1 MRYVLV
7 RLLEVLP
14 ILFGVSILIFLLTRL
29 GPADPARMILGI
41 DAPDADLVRLRHS
54 LGLDRP
60 LIVQYVLWLGD
71 TLHGDLGA
79 SYKFGTPV
87 TSELAQRFPAS
98 LLLALASV
106 IVTLAVG
113 IPLGLVSAVRRGQW
127 IDYGILVV
135 SLGGVSAPVFLL
147 GFLLI
152 FVFSYLVPLFPTAGA
167 GSPLHLVLP
176 AVTLGLPTAAVIVR
190 LTRASMLEVLNEEY
204 VRTATAKGLHRRV
217 VLIQHALRNALIP
230 VITITGLQFGFLLN
244 GSVIVEQVFAWPGI
258 GSLMVNAAMTGD
270 FPVLQG
276 ATLLFTLVFVV
287 VNLVVD
293 LACGWVDPR
302 LRTQREHV

>member
-14 ILFGVSILIFLLTRL
+14 ILFGVSVLIFLLTRL

-41 DAPDADLVRLRHS
+41 DAPDVDLVRLRHS
-54 LGLDRP
+54 LGLDQP
-60 LIVQYVLWLGD
+60 LIVQYVQWLGN
-71 TLHGDLGA
+71 TLHGNLGT
-79 SYKFGTPV
+79 SYKYGTPV

-106 IVTLAVG
+106 IVTLGVG
-113 IPLGLVSAVRRGQW
+113 IPLGLVSAVRRAQW

-135 SLGGVSAPVFLL
+135 SLVGVSAPVFLL

-152 FVFSYLVPLFPTAGA
+152 FAFSYLLPLFPTAGS
-167 GSPLHLVLP
+167 GTPLHLVLP
-176 AVTLGLPTAAVIVR
+176 ALALGLPTAAVIVR
-190 LTRASMLEVLNEEY
+190 LTRASMLEVLNEDY
-204 VRTATAKGLHRRV
+204 VRTATAKGLHRRA

-287 VNLVVD
+287 VNLIVD
-293 LACGWVDPR
+293 LACGSVDPR
-302 LRTQREHV
+302 LRTGHEAE

>member
-1 MRYVLV
+1 MRYFLV
-7 RLLEVLP
+7 RLVEVLP
-14 ILFGVSILIFLLTRL
+14 ILLGVSILIFLLTRL

-54 LGLDRP
+54 LGLDQS
-60 LIVQYVLWLGD
+60 LVVQYLHWLGD
-71 TLHGDLGA
+71 TLHGNLGT

-113 IPLGLVSAVRRGQW
+113 VPLGLVSAVRRGQW
-127 IDYGILVV
+127 IDYSILVV
-135 SLGGVSAPVFLL
+135 SLAGVSAPVFLL

-176 AVTLGLPTAAVIVR
+176 ALTLGLPTAAVIVR
-190 LTRASMLEVLNEEY
+190 LTRASMLEVLNEDY
-204 VRTATAKGLHRRV
+204 VRTATSKGLRRSV
-217 VLIQHALRNALIP
+217 VLIRHALRNALIP